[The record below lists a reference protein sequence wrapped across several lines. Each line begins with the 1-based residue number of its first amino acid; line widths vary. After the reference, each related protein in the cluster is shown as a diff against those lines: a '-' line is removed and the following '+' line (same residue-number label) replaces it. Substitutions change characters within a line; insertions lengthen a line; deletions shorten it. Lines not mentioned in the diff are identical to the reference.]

1 MKLVTLLKPLVAL
14 SAAAAA
20 SGGLAADPRVD
31 IQTNVGTIRIELYPA
46 KAPQT
51 VDNFLRYVKDGHFD
65 GTVFHR
71 IIAGFMIQGGGF
83 DRNLR
88 QKATRDPIR
97 NEAEIGVKAGLK
109 NDLGTLAMART
120 RDPHSAT
127 AQFFINVADNAFL
140 NWGDAR
146 GDGNGYAAF
155 AKVISGLDV
164 VMQISKVETGPS
176 GIFPRDVP
184 RDAVVIEKMTLV
196 ADKK

>member
-31 IQTNVGTIRIELYPA
+31 IQTNVGTIRVELYPA

-71 IIAGFMIQGGGF
+71 VIAGFMIQGGGF

>member
-31 IQTNVGTIRIELYPA
+31 IKTNVGTIRIELYPA

-51 VDNFLRYVKDGHFD
+51 VENFLRYVKDGHFD

-71 IIAGFMIQGGGF
+71 VIAGFMIQGGGF
-83 DRNLR
+83 DRSLR

>member
-1 MKLVTLLKPLVAL
+1 MNLVTLLKPLVAL

-31 IQTNVGTIRIELYPA
+31 IQTNVGTIRVELYPA

-71 IIAGFMIQGGGF
+71 VIAGFMIQGGGF

-176 GIFPRDVP
+176 GSFPRDVP